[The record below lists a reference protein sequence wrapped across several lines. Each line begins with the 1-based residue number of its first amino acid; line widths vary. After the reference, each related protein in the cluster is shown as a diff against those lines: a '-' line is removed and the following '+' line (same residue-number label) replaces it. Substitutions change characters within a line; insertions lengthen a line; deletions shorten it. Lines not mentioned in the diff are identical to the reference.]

1 MANIKTAI
9 SIPESL
15 FEQVEVLARQAQ
27 ISRSRLF
34 VLAVEEFVHRHENEE
49 LLKAINRAY
58 DDLQSPE
65 EQAYKRRMR
74 RKHRQLV
81 EGQW

>member
-15 FEQVEVLARQAQ
+15 FEQVDMLAQHAQ

-34 VLAVEEFVHRHENEE
+34 VLAVEEFIRRHENQE
-49 LLKAINRAY
+49 LLEAINRAY
-58 DDLQSPE
+58 DDLSSPE
-65 EQAYKRRMR
+65 EQAYRQRMR
-74 RKHRQLV
+74 QKHREMV
-81 EGQW
+81 KGRW